1 MGTGMT
7 KTQRIEISE
16 RITGATPAARCRQA
30 QEFFGIRLSGIDE
43 IKVYKIA
50 AETLPPAPVLHE
62 VFADPV
68 LQKLH
73 IAATAMPAK
82 TPAYAIEISFRPGV
96 TDNAA
101 RAAEMALKQTG
112 YDARVA
118 SSSLY
123 FLYGDISAAD
133 AEKLSAEMLANPLI
147 QKIDVM
153 PYDDFMRQNRFD
165 SVQLPTVQLAPAEK
179 LFETIN
185 LAIGDAALETL
196 STARCLALSLAEM
209 KHIRDFYA
217 QNDTATARAAAGLPA
232 LPTDVELEILA
243 QSWSEH
249 CKHKIF
255 AADIDYTGPDGQTR
269 NISSLYK
276 TFIKRA
282 TQDVRHARGIDW
294 LVSVFS
300 DNAGI
305 VRFDDNIDLCIKVE
319 THNSPSALDPYGGA
333 LTGILGVN
341 RDILGA
347 GMGAKPIANTD
358 VFCFAPPHMPKKGR
372 ENEMPQGPKSPR
384 QILEGV
390 HKGVEDGGNK
400 SGIPTINGAFFF
412 DEDYAGKPLVF
423 VGTVGVMPHKLP
435 DGRSAA
441 EKHIHSGDVIVMTG
455 GAIGAD
461 GIHGATF
468 SSLALDENAPATAVQ
483 IGDPLTQK
491 IMTDFLLEARDSG
504 LYRAI
509 TDNGAGG
516 LSSSVGEMAQMSGG
530 ATLDL
535 ARCPVKYPGLAPW
548 ELMVSESQERM
559 TLAVPPESLDAL
571 LALAARRGVLAT
583 AIGHFTDS
591 GDLHVTYDGKTVACL
606 PLAFIHDSLPPLRLD
621 AVWEGARPRS
631 AWRGGARA
639 DNRSAAPDM
648 ATALLHLLQ
657 SPNITSKEKWVR
669 DYDHEVQ
676 AATHIKPFA
685 GTQEDGANDAGAI
698 WLYPHGGA
706 REHTAVVGCGMAPR
720 LSPYDPY
727 LMAQYAVDEAVRNV
741 LCAGGD
747 PDMLCLLDNF
757 CWPDPVKSAKNPDGN
772 YKMGQLVRSCEGL
785 YDICLAYGAPLVSGK
800 DSMKNDFRGLDKSG
814 QNITISVLPTL
825 MVTAMARGR
834 TGIARGADF
843 KSAGDAIYLLGSP
856 DVSFCASEYAHY
868 FKAPDD
874 APLPLDGSKNMD
886 MYHRLHGALKSGL
899 LQSLHDVSD
908 GGLLC
913 AVAESMIGGRLGA
926 HIDAMDARAGFG
938 EAPAR
943 FIASV
948 AQKDA
953 PAFEAAMTGT
963 DCRRIGQVSET
974 PALVCSDMNIP
985 LGDIIAAW
993 KKGF

>member
-1 MGTGMT
+1 
-7 KTQRIEISE
+7 
-16 RITGATPAARCRQA
+16 
-30 QEFFGIRLSGIDE
+30 
-43 IKVYKIA
+43 
-50 AETLPPAPVLHE
+50 
-62 VFADPV
+62 
-68 LQKLH
+68 
-73 IAATAMPAK
+73 
-82 TPAYAIEISFRPGV
+82 
-96 TDNAA
+96 
-101 RAAEMALKQTG
+101 
-112 YDARVA
+112 
-118 SSSLY
+118 
-123 FLYGDISAAD
+123 
-133 AEKLSAEMLANPLI
+133 
-147 QKIDVM
+147 
-153 PYDDFMRQNRFD
+153 
-165 SVQLPTVQLAPAEK
+165 
-179 LFETIN
+179 
-185 LAIGDAALETL
+185 
-196 STARCLALSLAEM
+196 
-209 KHIRDFYA
+209 
-217 QNDTATARAAAGLPA
+217 
-232 LPTDVELEILA
+232 
-243 QSWSEH
+243 
-249 CKHKIF
+249 
-255 AADIDYTGPDGQTR
+255 
-269 NISSLYK
+269 
-276 TFIKRA
+276 
-282 TQDVRHARGIDW
+282 
-294 LVSVFS
+294 
-300 DNAGI
+300 
-305 VRFDDNIDLCIKVE
+305 
-319 THNSPSALDPYGGA
+319 
-333 LTGILGVN
+333 
-341 RDILGA
+341 
-347 GMGAKPIANTD
+347 
-358 VFCFAPPHMPKKGR
+358 
-372 ENEMPQGPKSPR
+372 
-384 QILEGV
+384 
-390 HKGVEDGGNK
+390 
-400 SGIPTINGAFFF
+400 
-412 DEDYAGKPLVF
+412 
-423 VGTVGVMPHKLP
+423 

-559 TLAVPPESLDAL
+559 TLAVPPENLDAL
-571 LALAARRGVLAT
+571 LSLAARRGVLAT

-591 GDLHVTYDGKTVACL
+591 GDLHVTYDGKIVACL
-606 PLAFIHDSLPPLRLD
+606 PLAFIHDSLPPLRLY
-621 AVWEGARPRS
+621 AVWEGARARP
-631 AWRGGARA
+631 AWRGGMRA
-639 DNRSAAPDM
+639 DKRSAAPDM
-648 ATALLHLLQ
+648 TTALLHLLQ

-669 DYDHEVQ
+669 AYDHEVQ

-720 LSPYDPY
+720 LSPHDPY

-757 CWPDPVKSAKNPDGN
+757 CWPDPVKSAKNPDGD

-814 QNITISVLPTL
+814 QNVTISVLPTL

-874 APLPLDGSKNMD
+874 APLPLDSAKNMD
-886 MYHRLHGALKSGL
+886 MYRGIHGALKSGL
-899 LQSLHDVSD
+899 VQSLHDVSD

-974 PALVCSDMNIP
+974 PALVCRDMNIP